1 MDAKHA
7 NMSRKQLNSL
17 SFSWDR
23 NEEFELQENVGE
35 ILEAL
40 QPDTQQLQI
49 QTKNE
54 RATNWNDNISH
65 RGLSEKRI
73 PCSLIALGIKIE
85 RQSKQKLIEFAR
97 ELRSFPSIDMSELC
111 KPFKLAS
118 SNKKVD
124 LPKEFIHLLC
134 WQGKRVSFGRI
145 RTTEIKRKSS
155 HYALEKLKSV
165 TYAKEAN
172 MPSK

>member
-1 MDAKHA
+1 MDAKQA

-17 SFSWDR
+17 SLSWDR

-97 ELRSFPSIDMSELC
+97 ELRSFPSIDMSGSELQENVEEILEVL
-111 KPFKLAS
+111 KPDTQQLQS
-118 SNKKVD
+118 
-124 LPKEFIHLLC
+124 LI
-134 WQGKRVSFGRI
+134 GFGY
-145 RTTEIKRKSS
+145 KG
-155 HYALEKLKSV
+155 AQF
-165 TYAKEAN
+165 
-172 MPSK
+172 P